1 MDRGLNVGQL
11 VHKGGMPRDLG
22 VEFEEL
28 SPERVVATMP
38 VDGRHLQPL
47 GFLHGGVSVTLAE
60 SVATIGAWLN
70 CPPGKAAFGSVINA
84 NHLRPKRA
92 GSCLIAI
99 GTPDYIGSE
108 KQVWEVEIRDE
119 SDKRVCVSRCTLAVV
134 DLDTESVPD
143 EANMSRT
150 IRA

>member
-1 MDRGLNVGQL
+1 MDRRLNVDQL
-11 VHKGGMPRDLG
+11 VHKSGMPRDLG

-28 SPERVVATMP
+28 SPERVVAIMP

-70 CPPGKAAFGSVINA
+70 CPPAKAAFGSVINA

-92 GSCLIAI
+92 GSRLTAV
-99 GTPDYIGSE
+99 GTPAYIGSE
-108 KQVWEVEIRDE
+108 KQVWDIEIRDE
-119 SDKRVCVSRCTLAVV
+119 SDKRVSVSRCTLAVV
-134 DLDTESVPD
+134 DLYTESAPT
-143 EANMSRT
+143 ETRSA
-150 IRA
+150 